1 MGVIMRRD
9 DGCGTAVKGNDGSK
23 WSSDGMVLML
33 GRIQNGDTFEWWGE
47 WPRLRWPFYS
57 SGGWESRCSAR
68 VAEGSGADSMV
79 QYRLKR
85 GGIRTKHYR
94 KIKWRQ

>member
-1 MGVIMRRD
+1 V
-9 DGCGTAVKGNDGSK
+9 V
-23 WSSDGMVLML
+23 
-33 GRIQNGDTFEWWGE
+33 GRVAKVEMT
-47 WPRLRWPFYS
+47 FYS
-57 SGGWESRCSAR
+57 SGGWESRCLAR

-85 GGIRTKHYR
+85 GGIKTKHYR